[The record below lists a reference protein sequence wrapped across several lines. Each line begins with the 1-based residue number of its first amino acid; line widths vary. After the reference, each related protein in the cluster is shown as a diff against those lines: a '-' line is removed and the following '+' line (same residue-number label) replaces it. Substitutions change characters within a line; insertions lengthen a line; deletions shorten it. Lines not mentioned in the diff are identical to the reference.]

1 MCGLPA
7 APLRSAADAADKADR
22 LAIRCFRGGTLL
34 LHLTL
39 AWPSGFHPPGH
50 QGKPGTCR
58 SGTREIVVEITP
70 GTTGSS
76 VAALLTARYGPASLA
91 IHGTALADL
100 TPGRRPFVNGAVITC
115 SPPGSPP
122 PRGET
127 RKPAPASLLF
137 AVCGGPDIGNI
148 IPLQRGTYSIGRLS
162 PSGSGPRIG
171 IADPALSRSHAL
183 LVVGKDSVQL
193 RDLGSANGTWVDG
206 RRVRSAVVDTGSAL
220 RFGYST
226 CRLAV
231 PADVAAPGP
240 GVPDPFTPLTVQLQE
255 QGSKAGFL
263 LVGGLLPLVMG
274 VVLALVTGM
283 WMFLAFSAL
292 SAVTAVLGAAGARRR
307 RREQAQTVS
316 CAATE
321 DARRRRQA
329 APDAGSMALAAVLG
343 IAPAKPSLEASAP
356 GRPSTECPV
365 RIGTAAQAAN
375 LLPVP
380 ARPHFVPP
388 VTPDLPVILR
398 LGHDRDICLRGVD
411 GDALFRTILLQA
423 ASSPAAGTRLHVV
436 CAGTPAR
443 LDPEARFLPGV
454 TLAPLPEAAPAAV
467 ASAAAGIA
475 AMHEEV
481 GPGDAAV
488 LVLCVQ
494 GGWAHYGRDLI
505 AALPAELREST
516 SLIRLG
522 GPPAGLT
529 VSASSA
535 RGTVTGGADPLE
547 FVPDLVQGAAFGRIS
562 RALGTARAPDE
573 LARTAQPV
581 PGRLPRSAAFTGLHQ
596 LDPEVLL
603 QKWTSGGAGARAVV
617 GVSAAG
623 PVVLDLVRDGPHFLV
638 AGTTGSGKS
647 EFLRSFVTSL
657 AANQPPSAVAV
668 LLIDFKGGAG
678 LGPLVRLPHAVG
690 LLTDL
695 SAGDVSRALASLRA
709 EVRRREALLA
719 EAGADNLDGYNSRRA
734 SADTLPRLVVVIDEF
749 RMLADEVPAALPE
762 LLRIAAV
769 GRSLGLHL
777 VLATQRPQGAVTA
790 DIRANIATSIALRV
804 SSAAESRDVLNS
816 DCAAGIAPDLP
827 GRAFL
832 SKGGGPPLA
841 FQSVSTAVGQPGS
854 GTLLMELDEYF
865 RSRQAAPQTAPLF
878 EADCL
883 DRICSGIR
891 LAATRGC
898 YPEPFHP
905 IAPPLPRTLVP
916 GSLPGHAESAAGSVV
931 LGLLD
936 DPSKQ
941 QQRLLSW
948 HPAVDAHL
956 AVLGSPRSGAADC
969 LQLATA
975 GLLAAGPGRHLY
987 VLDADGSLARLA
999 DAEQTGAYV
1008 GPQEVKRAARVLTY
1022 LAAEVV
1028 QKSGRADPG
1037 TRGPA
1042 GAAAGP
1048 GIILAISGWARWCTG
1063 FRSGRGLTGEEDLA
1077 DIIRD
1082 GERAGVC
1089 VVITGDRELFNSRC
1103 FPLIPNRVFFPADA
1117 TAETL
1122 LLWPRLPPMD
1132 PVRGRAL
1139 AQGRIATGDGLVAQ
1153 IYTADPDRCPARQAG
1168 AGVFPSLPPGCPPP
1182 HRIAPLP
1189 ALVRSEQ
1196 LSPASDADYLP
1207 VGVGGDELETVMAR
1221 IPRGSVF
1228 LVAGPR
1234 GSGRTS
1240 FLRQLERAANDSLH
1254 CRWATGGE
1262 DLAGGPP
1269 AGAGAGSP
1277 PDGNLLVLVDDAD
1290 LLPPSV
1296 HGQLAALHAR
1306 GARLVLAAVSGPQ
1319 LTARVPLALQV
1330 RSNPL
1335 GALLRP
1341 LSPADG
1347 DIFGIR
1353 VDPGVRRPPGRCF
1366 LVDGAEAVEAQTA
1379 WSGG

>member
-1 MCGLPA
+1 M
-7 APLRSAADAADKADR
+7 
-22 LAIRCFRGGTLL
+22 L
-34 LHLTL
+34 LHLAL
-39 AWPSGFHPPGH
+39 AWSPGFHPSGH
-50 QGKPGTCR
+50 QGTPGASR
-58 SGTREIVVEITP
+58 SAVREVVMEIIP

-76 VAALLTARYGPASLA
+76 VAALITERYGPASLA
-91 IHGTALADL
+91 IQGTALADL
-100 TPGRRPFVNGAVITC
+100 TPGRRPFVNGAVIAC

-127 RKPAPASLLF
+127 RKPVPGPGPASLLL
-137 AVCGGPDIGNI
+137 AVCSGPDAGNI

-162 PSGSGPRIG
+162 ASGAGPRIG
-171 IADPALSRSHAL
+171 IADPALSRNHAL

-193 RDLGSANGTWVDG
+193 CDQGSANGTWVDG
-206 RRVRSAVVDTGSAL
+206 RRVRSADVDTGSIL
-220 RFGYST
+220 GFGYSS
-226 CRLAV
+226 CRLSV
-231 PADVAAPGP
+231 PEEFAAPAP
-240 GVPDPFTPLTVQLQE
+240 GTDDPFTPLTVQLQE
-255 QGSKAGFL
+255 QGSKTGLL

-274 VVLALVTGM
+274 VVLALATGM

-307 RREQAQTVS
+307 RREQAETIA
-316 CAATE
+316 CAAEE

-329 APDAGSMALAAVLG
+329 APDAGAMALAAVLG
-343 IAPAKPSLEASAP
+343 IGGPGKPGPEVPVPGGPAAAD
-356 GRPSTECPV
+356 CPV

-380 ARPHFVPP
+380 ARPRFVPP

-398 LGHDRDICLRGVD
+398 LGSDRDICLRGAD
-411 GDALFRTILLQA
+411 GGALFRTILLQA

-436 CAGTPAR
+436 CADTPAG
-443 LDPEARFLPGV
+443 LEPEARFLPGV
-454 TLAPLPEAAPAAV
+454 TVAALPEAAPAAV

-475 AMHEEV
+475 ALHEDAC
-481 GPGDAAV
+481 PGDAAV
-488 LVLCVQ
+488 LVLYVQ
-494 GGWAHYGRDLI
+494 GDWAHYGGDLV
-505 AALPAELREST
+505 AALPAKLRDRT

-529 VSASSA
+529 VTLSSG
-535 RGTVTGGADPLE
+535 RGTVTGGTDPLE
-547 FVPDLVQGAAFGRIS
+547 FVPDLVQRTTFGRLS
-562 RALGTARAPDE
+562 RALAAARAQD
-573 LARTAQPV
+573 AVVRGAQPV
-581 PGRLPRSAAFTGLHQ
+581 PSRLPPSAAFTGHHQ
-596 LDPEVLL
+596 LDPELLL
-603 QKWTSGGAGARAVV
+603 QDWTSGGAGARAVV
-617 GVSAAG
+617 GVSTAG
-623 PVVLDLVRDGPHFLV
+623 PVALDLVRDGPHFLV

-647 EFLRSFVTSL
+647 EFLRSFVASL
-657 AANQPPSAVAV
+657 AVNQPPSAVAV

-678 LGPLVRLPHAVG
+678 LGPLIRLPHAVG

-695 SAGDVSRALASLRA
+695 STGDVSRALASLRA

-719 EAGADNLDGYNSRRA
+719 VAGADNLDGYNSRRD
-734 SADTLPRLVVVIDEF
+734 SARMLPRLVVVVDEF

-777 VLATQRPQGAVTA
+777 VLATQRPQGAVTT

-841 FQSVSTAVGQPGS
+841 FQSVSTAFGQPGS
-854 GTLLMELDEYF
+854 GNLLMELDEYF
-865 RSRQAAPQTAPLF
+865 RSGQVAPLTAPLP
-878 EADCL
+878 EADGL
-883 DRICSGIR
+883 DRICSAVR
-891 LAATRGC
+891 LAAARGC
-898 YPEPFHP
+898 YPDPFRP
-905 IAPPLPRTLVP
+905 IAPPLPRTLVR
-916 GSLPGHAESAAGSVV
+916 GSLPGHAESAAGPSPAGSVV

-936 DPSKQ
+936 DPEKQ

-948 HPAVDAHL
+948 HPDLDSHL

-969 LQLATA
+969 LQLATT
-975 GLLAAGPGRHLY
+975 GLFAAGPGRHLY
-987 VLDADGSLARLA
+987 VLDSDGSLACLA

-1008 GPQEVKRAARVLTY
+1008 GPQDVKRAARVLAY
-1022 LAAEVV
+1022 LAAEAV
-1028 QKSGRADPG
+1028 QKPDPTDPG

-1042 GAAAGP
+1042 AAAAGP
-1048 GIILAISGWARWCTG
+1048 GIILAVSGWARWCTG

-1082 GERAGVC
+1082 GERAGIC

-1122 LLWPRLPPMD
+1122 LLWPRLPPMERI
-1132 PVRGRAL
+1132 RGRAL
-1139 AQGRIATGDGLVAQ
+1139 AQGRIATVDGLVAQ
-1153 IYTADPDRCPARQAG
+1153 IHTTDPDRYPVRQAG
-1168 AGVFPSLPPGCPPP
+1168 AGAFPGLPPGCAPP

-1189 ALVRSEQ
+1189 ARVQPEQ
-1196 LSPASDADYLP
+1196 LSPAPGTDLLP

-1240 FLRQLERAANDSLH
+1240 FLRQLERSAADSLH
-1254 CRWATGGE
+1254 CRWATAE
-1262 DLAGGPP
+1262 DIAGSRP
-1269 AGAGAGSP
+1269 AGSGAVDP
-1277 PDGNLLVLVDDAD
+1277 PVDHLLILVDDAD
-1290 LLPPSV
+1290 LLPQSV
-1296 HGQLAALHAR
+1296 HRQLAGLHAR
-1306 GARLVLAAVSGPQ
+1306 GARLVLAAVTGPQ

-1330 RSNPL
+1330 RSEPL

-1379 WSGG
+1379 WAGG